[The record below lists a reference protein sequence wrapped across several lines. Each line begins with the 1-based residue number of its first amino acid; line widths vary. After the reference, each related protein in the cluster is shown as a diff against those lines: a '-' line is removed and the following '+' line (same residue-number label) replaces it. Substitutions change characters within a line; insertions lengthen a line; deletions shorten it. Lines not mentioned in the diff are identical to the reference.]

1 MDIIAF
7 NETLRGYSK
16 PETAGMN
23 SICSKTIMMADIVDA
38 VCIMFGFLP
47 SQIKSKRRQRD
58 LVRARHFCMYAC
70 VKLTSRNY
78 SEIGR
83 YFDRDHSTVMYA
95 EQKMRDHTDPD
106 DLKVWL
112 ETVKEII
119 MI

>member
-1 MDIIAF
+1 
-7 NETLRGYSK
+7 
-16 PETAGMN
+16 
-23 SICSKTIMMADIVDA
+23 
-38 VCIMFGFLP
+38 
-47 SQIKSKRRQRD
+47 
-58 LVRARHFCMYAC
+58 MYAC